1 MVDEQQR
8 RQFISELWRRYE
20 EVQAWAIANWPD
32 PEHPLSS
39 ADFVEARKEILALG
53 QADAR
58 AKRDAG
64 APQGAEPEQG
74 GAQYVDVTPA
84 PWP

>member
-8 RQFISELWRRYE
+8 RDFINEVWRRYE
-20 EVQAWAIANWPD
+20 AVQQWAITNWPD
-32 PEHPLSS
+32 PEHPISTS
-39 ADFVEARKEILALG
+39 DFAHGRREVLALG
-53 QADAR
+53 QT
-58 AKRDAG
+58 AG
-64 APQGAEPEQG
+64 VRLQTPDEAEPEQG